1 MNVLLA
7 WVSTGLVL
15 VGALFFL
22 AGTVG
27 LLRFPDVYN
36 RLHALT
42 KADNMGLGL
51 IVVGLMLQSG
61 SLAAGLEMLLIWL
74 LVLASGATAA
84 HLIATAA
91 LRGGVRPWIANARSR
106 TSRINPRSSYFSP
119 MGKPGQ

>member
-1 MNVLLA
+1 MNALLA
-7 WVSTGLVL
+7 WASAGLVL

-51 IVVGLMLQSG
+51 IVAGLILQSG
-61 SLAAGLEMLLIWL
+61 SLVAGLEMLLIWL

-91 LRGGVRPWIANARSR
+91 LRGGVRPWRR
-106 TSRINPRSSYFSP
+106 
-119 MGKPGQ
+119 Q

>member
-1 MNVLLA
+1 LSALLA
-7 WVSTGLVL
+7 WVSAGLVL

-51 IVVGLMLQSG
+51 IVAGLILQSG
-61 SLAAGLEMLLIWL
+61 SLVAGLEMLLIWL

-91 LRGGVRPWIANARSR
+91 LRGGVRPWRR
-106 TSRINPRSSYFSP
+106 
-119 MGKPGQ
+119 Q

>member
-1 MNVLLA
+1 MSALLA
-7 WVSTGLVL
+7 WVSAGLVL

-51 IVVGLMLQSG
+51 IVAGLILQSG
-61 SLAAGLEMLLIWL
+61 SLVAGLEMLLIWL

-91 LRGGVRPWIANARSR
+91 LRGGVRPWRR
-106 TSRINPRSSYFSP
+106 
-119 MGKPGQ
+119 Q

>member
-1 MNVLLA
+1 MSALLV
-7 WVSTGLVL
+7 WVSAGLVL
-15 VGALFFL
+15 AGALFFL

-51 IVVGLMLQSG
+51 IVAGLILQSG
-61 SLAAGLEMLLIWL
+61 SLVAGLEMLLIWL

-91 LRGGVRPWIANARSR
+91 LRGGVRPWRR
-106 TSRINPRSSYFSP
+106 
-119 MGKPGQ
+119 Q